1 VSRMKDHLID
11 QATNRALREMNLAT
25 AHADMVAQQRISKRD
40 ELERLAWEAKRAV
53 ADYQA
58 ALAAYEADERNA
70 LNEQQQHAAAQA
82 FEDEQTDTF

>member
-1 VSRMKDHLID
+1 VSYMKNKAMDD
-11 QATNRALREMNLAT
+11 ATNRAIREMNLAT
-25 AHADMVAQQRISKRD
+25 AHAEMVAQQRIAKRD

-58 ALAAYEADERNA
+58 ALAEYERDA

-82 FEDEQTDTF
+82 FEDEQTNTF